1 MLQTL
6 VFTGLDHQLI
16 SVQIASI
23 ESLET
28 DQRRRAVL
36 LMAGGEKIVVKEPF
50 DIVRKALR
58 CVRTQ

>member
-1 MLQTL
+1 MLETL

-16 SVQIASI
+16 CIPVSSI
-23 ESLET
+23 ESLDT

-36 LMAGGEKIVVKEPF
+36 LMIGGEKIVVKEPF

-58 CVRTQ
+58 CIRTQ